1 MISVQNLQQGYA
13 FVQFEQA
20 EDADNACEV
29 LNGKRW
35 KGVNIGNEW
44 TCLFTNIKLTQKMV

>member
-1 MISVQNLQQGYA
+1 MQQGYA